1 MIFVD
6 TWAWIALADETDQ
19 YHAAATK
26 QHCKLLKRRRRYVTS
41 DYVLT
46 EFINYLYSAAPASQA
61 EGIIESLL
69 AKIDAGA
76 IQLVHASADQ
86 FRRAWQLRRKYGDKP
101 DISFI
106 DFTSF
111 VVMQD
116 LGITDVFTG
125 DAHFKQVNLGFRL
138 HS

>member
-26 QHCKLLKRRRRYVTS
+26 QHRKLLKNRRRYVTS

-46 EFINYLYSAAPASQA
+46 EFINYLYTAAPARQA
-61 EGIIESLL
+61 ESIIESLL
-69 AKIDAGA
+69 ARIDSGA
-76 IQLVHASADQ
+76 VQLVHVTPDL
-86 FRRAWQLRRKYGDKP
+86 FRRAWQMRRKYADKP

-111 VVMQD
+111 VVMKE
-116 LGITDVFTG
+116 LGITEVFTG
-125 DAHFKQVNLGFRL
+125 DRHFKEVNLGFRL
-138 HS
+138 YP